1 MAIKQEKIIVKINRK
16 DGTAVV
22 SVAGVSG
29 PSCTEITKKL
39 LDAMGSVSD
48 VEQTD
53 EYFQEE
59 SNSVVTK

>member
-1 MAIKQEKIIVKINRK
+1 MAIKQEKITVRINRK

-48 VEQTD
+48 VEQTE

-59 SNSVVTK
+59 SDTIITK